1 MKKIVLLVIL
11 ALVWIITPSETQAQ
25 KKGDPMLQVPLGF
38 ASYTFRNQWKN
49 GVPEAL
55 DIIQK
60 MGFTEFEGG
69 APKGVSVED
78 FKKMLADRGIS
89 LPSTGTGFLT
99 SEVSFQKKMPIAPSK
114 PSTKAGKF

>member
-1 MKKIVLLVIL
+1 MKNTLILFIL
-11 ALVWIITPSETQAQ
+11 ALAWIISPQESFAQ

-55 DIIQK
+55 DIIQQ

-69 APKGVSVED
+69 APQGVSVED
-78 FKKMLADRGIS
+78 FKKNAGRPWDF
-89 LPSTGTGFLT
+89 PSIHRNRF
-99 SEVSFQKKMPIAPSK
+99 
-114 PSTKAGKF
+114 

>member
-1 MKKIVLLVIL
+1 MKKTLTLLIL
-11 ALVWIITPSETQAQ
+11 ALAWIITPYEIQAQ

-69 APKGVSVED
+69 APHPLHFELKAQGLGNTLKLRLRHLRSRSDVP
-78 FKKMLADRGIS
+78 IT
-89 LPSTGTGFLT
+89 TGMFETCAM
-99 SEVSFQKKMPIAPSK
+99 VRR
-114 PSTKAGKF
+114 